1 VCEIVFRCTE
11 IICFDGI
18 VAFRCT
24 KLMCFEEILVAK
36 ILLMPYILSVVPYI
50 YFCSIKIVLEYD
62 SFVGVWVSS
71 AAEARPSATKNGC
84 PPFALRPSE
93 ASLDSLTL
101 ADS

>member
-24 KLMCFEEILVAK
+24 KLIRFEEILVAK

-62 SFVGVWVSS
+62 SFVGVWVYGY
-71 AAEARPSATKNGC
+71 TGVWVYGC
-84 PPFALRPSE
+84 MYGV
-93 ASLDSLTL
+93 
-101 ADS
+101 

>member
-24 KLMCFEEILVAK
+24 KLICFEEILVAK
-36 ILLMPYILSVVPYI
+36 ILLIPYILSVVPYI

-62 SFVGVWVSS
+62 YIMGVWVY
-71 AAEARPSATKNGC
+71 GC
-84 PPFALRPSE
+84 TGVWVYGCTITPIHLYTHKPIHPY
-93 ASLDSLTL
+93 TG
-101 ADS
+101 